1 MRVCLGQLKLRNIL
15 VPLINIHFVAVTN
28 PTTEFWQHPQFSTL
42 LTHPSHNVSH
52 CILRHNRSCIPPHW
66 KLGSRTRHFYKD
78 FLCKASANHIEK
90 TAPLWLVR
98 QFLNWIFIVISLAK
112 TLSASTAAWL
122 NAFNFD
128 SSHYRSPSIFFAV
141 WDKYNWLVYVL
152 KKCKLYSKTCDYK
165 LIQILNRS
173 MSHRIMDYYK
183 ENIVYLY
190 LYEFV
195 FVCFWLH
202 SVMVLSKEYQFIFF
216 WFYLK
221 LNYAFG

>member
-1 MRVCLGQLKLRNIL
+1 MRVCLGLLKLRNNL
-15 VPLINIHFVAVTN
+15 VPLINIRFVAVTN

-42 LTHPSHNVSH
+42 LTRPSHNVSL
-52 CILRHNRSCIPPHW
+52 CILRHNRSCTPPQW
-66 KLGSRTRHFYKD
+66 KLGSRTHHFYKD
-78 FLCKASANHIEK
+78 SRCKASANHIEK

-98 QFLNWIFIVISLAK
+98 QFLNWIFIVVSQAK

-165 LIQILNRS
+165 LIKILNRS
-173 MSHRIMDYYK
+173 MSHRIHGLSQR
-183 ENIVYLY
+183 EHCL
-190 LYEFV
+190 FV
-195 FVCFWLH
+195 PIWVFFG
-202 SVMVLSKEYQFIFF
+202 VLLTALSNGFI
-216 WFYLK
+216 
-221 LNYAFG
+221 

>member
-28 PTTEFWQHPQFSTL
+28 SAEFWQHPQFSTL
-42 LTHPSHNVSH
+42 LTHPSDNVSH
-52 CILRHNRSCIPPHW
+52 FILRHNCSCI
-66 KLGSRTRHFYKD
+66 LQLY
-78 FLCKASANHIEK
+78 ASTNHIEK
-90 TAPLWLVR
+90 TAPLRLVR
-98 QFLNWIFIVISLAK
+98 QFLNWIFILVSLAK

-141 WDKYNWLVYVL
+141 WDKYNWLVFVL

-165 LIQILNRS
+165 LIKILNRS
-173 MSHRIMDYYK
+173 MSHRIHVLLQREHCLFDMS
-183 ENIVYLY
+183 L
-190 LYEFV
+190 
-195 FVCFWLH
+195 FWCA
-202 SVMVLSKEYQFIFF
+202 SDCTQW

-221 LNYAFG
+221 NISSYSFGFIWSWTIRFVNEKARI